1 MKKFD
6 KSLLKLYAVTDRSWT
21 GKQTLYEQVE
31 AALKGGITLLQLREK
46 DMPEEE
52 FIKEA
57 IEIKKLTDAYEVPL
71 IINDNVNV
79 CIQSG
84 AAGVHVGQ
92 SDMQAMDVRRILGED
107 KIIGVTA
114 KTVPQAQAALDGGAD
129 YIGCGA
135 VFGSAT
141 KTDTNRISLEQ
152 LDLVCHATGL
162 PVVAIGGINE
172 KNIMELKG
180 HDMDGVAIVSA
191 IFAKEDIEQATK
203 ELKKLAES
211 L

>member
-1 MKKFD
+1 M
-6 KSLLKLYAVTDRSWT
+6 
-21 GKQTLYEQVE
+21 
-31 AALKGGITLLQLREK
+31 
-46 DMPEEE
+46 
-52 FIKEA
+52 
-57 IEIKKLTDAYEVPL
+57 

-141 KTDTNRISLEQ
+141 KTDTNRIS
-152 LDLVCHATGL
+152 
-162 PVVAIGGINE
+162 
-172 KNIMELKG
+172 
-180 HDMDGVAIVSA
+180 
-191 IFAKEDIEQATK
+191 
-203 ELKKLAES
+203 
-211 L
+211 